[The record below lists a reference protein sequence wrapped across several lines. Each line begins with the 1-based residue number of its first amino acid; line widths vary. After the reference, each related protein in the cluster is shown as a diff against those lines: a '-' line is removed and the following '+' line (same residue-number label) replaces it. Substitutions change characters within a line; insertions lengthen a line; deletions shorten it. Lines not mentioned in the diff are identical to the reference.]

1 MQLLKQAVSSI
12 RLKRGDT
19 LFIEKLNAE
28 AEQTVNFDKVV
39 AVGTDNGL
47 TVGAPYVENAVV
59 EAKVLKNSKGKRK
72 LLFLLTSLRRVKRRS
87 RGHRQPYTQ
96 VKIEAIKA

>member
-1 MQLLKQAVSSI
+1 MYAVIETGGKQYQV
-12 RLKRGDT
+12 KEGDT
-19 LFIEKLNAE
+19 LFIEKLNVE

-47 TVGAPYVENAVV
+47 AVGAPYVENAVV
-59 EAKVLKNSKGKRK
+59 EAKVLKNGKAKKITVFTYKPKKGEKK
-72 LLFLLTSLRRVKRRS
+72 KQ
-87 RGHRQPYTQ
+87 GHRQPYTQ

>member
-1 MQLLKQAVSSI
+1 MYAVIETGGKQYQV
-12 RLKRGDT
+12 KEGDT
-19 LFIEKLNAE
+19 LFIEKLNVE

-47 TVGAPYVENAVV
+47 TVGAPYVENADV
-59 EAKVLKNSKGKRK
+59 EAKVLKNGKAKKITVFTYKPKKGEKK
-72 LLFLLTSLRRVKRRS
+72 KQ
-87 RGHRQPYTQ
+87 GHRQPYTQ